1 MKRVF
6 KQLAF
11 IPLVLLGLVIGISS
25 CGKKDPAKAEITV
38 VDENDERIEGATVNI
53 ICTPIEKSKCKE
65 GTEQDGITNSSG
77 KVEFEWEHPAI
88 YGSKNVG
95 FAVLK
100 VEAYK
105 DSSGIFCFNSVDSLG
120 QDTIICFDSTFQKFG
135 STFIE
140 LQIEKTAKETITIVQ
155 E

>member
-6 KQLAF
+6 KQLA
-11 IPLVLLGLVIGISS
+11 IIQLALLGLVIGISS

-38 VDENDERIEGATVNI
+38 VNENNDRIEGATVNI
-53 ICTPIEKSKCKE
+53 ICTPIEKSKCAE
-65 GTEQDGITNSSG
+65 GTEQEGTTNSAG
-77 KVEFEWEHPAI
+77 KAEFEWEHPAI

-105 DSSGIFCFNSVDSLG
+105 DSVGQFCFDAVDSLG
-120 QDTIICFDSTFQKFG
+120 QDTIICFDSTFKQVG
-135 STFIE
+135 SAFIE
-140 LQIEKTAKETITIVQ
+140 LQIEKTAKETITIAQ